1 MRVTKDNFESFHAIK
16 RDVEELNA
24 QKTNGQFWFQV
35 DLFEEETWV
44 PQARTGAVLINIPGT
59 NIFYLFGGVNSEPM
73 DGIAK
78 LSVHSRF
85 KDDKQMKEWGR
96 G

>member
-24 QKTNGQFWFQV
+24 QKTNGQYWFQAME
-35 DLFEEETWV
+35 FEYNSWV
-44 PQARTGAVLINIPGT
+44 PQARTGAVLINIPGERFGT
-59 NIFYLFGGVNSEPM
+59 FYLFGGVNSEPM

-78 LSVHSRF
+78 LSVLGPTAC
-85 KDDKQMKEWGR
+85 KWEII
-96 G
+96 

>member
-1 MRVTKDNFESFHAIK
+1 MMRVTKDNFESFHAIK

-24 QKTNGQFWFQV
+24 QKTNGHYWFQAMQI
-35 DLFEEETWV
+35 EYRTWV

-78 LSVHSRF
+78 LSVYGSTDC
-85 KDDKQMKEWGR
+85 KWEII
-96 G
+96 